1 MFEVLH
7 RDGLSRIGRFE
18 VHGKQVETPAL
29 MPVINPNII
38 VIPPD
43 ELKNKFHIDALI
55 TNSYIIKK
63 DSLLREKAL
72 KEGLHKLLNFDGI
85 IMTDSGTFQSH
96 VYGDVDLDPVE
107 ILKFQKDIG
116 TDIATILDI
125 FSEPEFSYNEAENAI
140 NATYERAKSARDI
153 LGDTYVAGPIQGS
166 LFPDLREKS
175 ARLMNSLNLDYYPIG
190 GVVPLLESY
199 KYSDIVNVVMPSKL
213 NIDYGKPVHLFG
225 AGHPMVF
232 AISALMGMDFF
243 DSSSYVK
250 YARDDRIIFP
260 DSTRY
265 LSDLKYVPYSSPYL
279 DRYDLDE
286 IKQMDKNER
295 FSIISRHNLYVT
307 VQELE
312 RVKSAIFE
320 GSIWEYAEERC
331 RSHPYLYQGLL
342 EFYKYGEKLE
352 KFESLSRTHPFYY
365 TGPESLK
372 RPMVS
377 TLEKRIIRNYKYKRK
392 SCIVIDSKNIDV
404 AMKFIKTLDSHFL
417 VKTPFGYVPY
427 ELLFIYPIVQ
437 SPLPNETYCI
447 ENLEKIVDS
456 LDFDILISWLKNVP
470 ENLSGEKEF
479 VQEQETRNLD
489 ILRIKAVADY
499 QFGYGA
505 SDILLNGEINI
516 VKSKNTGMIR
526 NIFLNGKHI
535 LSMRN
540 DGFFTL
546 KIEGARLLHN
556 GLKFPKL
563 RTVVTAESEEFNRK
577 GKNVFA
583 RFIIDMDPELRP
595 MDETL
600 VINEKDQLIGVGRTY
615 FNREEALT
623 LRKGMVVEL
632 REIIT

>member
-63 DSLLREKAL
+63 DALLREKAL

-107 ILKFQKDIG
+107 ILKFQKDMG

-140 NATYERAKSARDI
+140 NATYERAKCAREI

-199 KYSDIVNVVMPSKL
+199 KYSDIVNIVMPSKL

-225 AGHPMVF
+225 AGHPMIF
-232 AISALMGMDFF
+232 AIAALMGMDFF

-265 LSDLKYVPYSSPYL
+265 LSDLKYVPYPSPYL

-312 RVKSAIFE
+312 RVKGAIFE

-342 EFYKYGEKLE
+342 ELYKYGEKLE

-365 TGPESLK
+365 TGAESLK

-392 SCIVIDSKNIDV
+392 SCIVIDWKNMDR

-470 ENLSGEKEF
+470 ENLTSEKEF

-499 QFGYGA
+499 QFGFGA
-505 SDILLNGEINI
+505 SDVLLNGEITI

-556 GLKFPKL
+556 GLKFPGL
-563 RTVVTAESEEFNRK
+563 RTVVTPESEEFNRK

-583 RFIIDMDPELRP
+583 RFIVDMDPELRP

-600 VINEKDQLIGVGRTY
+600 VVNENDELIGVGRT
-615 FNREEALT
+615 FFSRDEALT
-623 LRKGMVVEL
+623 LKKGMVVEL
-632 REIIT
+632 RENLS